1 MKNTSNKYMTSLSL
15 SLALLLAPITGYSNH
30 DNNSYDCSWIT
41 LHLDCT
47 RHEDEKYKEAG
58 QKVVAVL
65 VGAAVIKYAYDRV
78 VGLEEEEMSLKL
90 QEYSSGKGQRLNE
103 TKSPIRVSLLPKKS
117 DYANPY
123 QGNNTNMSYN
133 CGKKDRIILS
143 VNYDF

>member
-1 MKNTSNKYMTSLSL
+1 MNTRNKYLIPVSL

-41 LHLDCT
+41 LNLDCT

-65 VGAAVIKYAYDRV
+65 VGAALIKYAYDRV
-78 VGLEEEEMSLKL
+78 VGLEEEEMSLKIK
-90 QEYSSGKGQRLNE
+90 EYSSGKGWRLNE
-103 TKSPIRVSLLPKKS
+103 TESPIRVSFLPKKN

-123 QGNNTNMSYN
+123 QENNTNMSYN
-133 CGKKDRIILS
+133 FGKKERTILS
-143 VNYDF
+143 VSYDF

>member
-1 MKNTSNKYMTSLSL
+1 MNTRNKYLIPLSL

-41 LHLDCT
+41 LNLDCT

-65 VGAAVIKYAYDRV
+65 VGAALIKYAYDRV
-78 VGLEEEEMSLKL
+78 VGLEEEEMSLKIK
-90 QEYSSGKGQRLNE
+90 EYSSGKGWRLNE
-103 TKSPIRVSLLPKKS
+103 TESPIRVSFLPKKN

-123 QGNNTNMSYN
+123 QENNTNMSYN
-133 CGKKDRIILS
+133 FGKKERTILS
-143 VNYDF
+143 VSYDF